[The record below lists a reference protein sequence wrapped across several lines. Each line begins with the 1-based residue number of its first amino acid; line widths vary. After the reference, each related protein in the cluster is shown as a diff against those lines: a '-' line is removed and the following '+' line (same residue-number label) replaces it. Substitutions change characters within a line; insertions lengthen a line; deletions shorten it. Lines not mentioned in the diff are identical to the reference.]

1 MSATI
6 ALKDGKNIIIAN
18 LKSIITH
25 TSDFSDEKI
34 TPIEDINSFEIFDNY
49 NYTFVGDNIVAL
61 RSSDVLYIEFEK

>member
-18 LKSIITH
+18 LKSIITNK
-25 TSDFSDEKI
+25 SDFSDEKI

>member
-25 TSDFSDEKI
+25 KSDFSDEKI